1 MKQKREGR
9 TAMQIGDRLLIKKES
24 SKKVY
29 IVAKVDVPH
38 STEKA
43 FVSKSGGDFTIGIK
57 VWKSDYVWSPKSQ
70 MWVPKR

>member
-1 MKQKREGR
+1 MKQKRESR
-9 TAMQIGDRLLIKKES
+9 ATMQLGDRLLIKKES

-57 VWKSDYVWSPKSQ
+57 VWKSDYVWSQKSQ

>member
-1 MKQKREGR
+1 
-9 TAMQIGDRLLIKKES
+9 MQVGDRLLIKKAS

-43 FVSKSGGDFTIGIK
+43 FVSKAGGDFTIGIN
-57 VWKSDYVWSPKSQ
+57 VWKSDYVWSQKSQ

>member
-1 MKQKREGR
+1 
-9 TAMQIGDRLLIKKES
+9 MQLGDRLLIKKES

-57 VWKSDYVWSPKSQ
+57 VWKSDYVWSQKSQ